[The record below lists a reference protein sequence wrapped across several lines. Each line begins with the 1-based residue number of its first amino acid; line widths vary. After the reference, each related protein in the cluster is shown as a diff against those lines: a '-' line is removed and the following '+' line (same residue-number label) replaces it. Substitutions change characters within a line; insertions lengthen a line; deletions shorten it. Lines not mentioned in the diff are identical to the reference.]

1 MRRQKSKK
9 ILVYFFLIIILAS
22 INNINLNNFN
32 YYKINKVLITG
43 LKNTENQTIL
53 KEIENINFGNIFLLN
68 KNEFNEILKKN
79 SLIENYNV
87 FKKYP
92 STLNINLKK
101 TNFLAKININGKI
114 YLVGSNGKFSK
125 NNLSND
131 DLPFIFGKPDIDDF
145 LKFKNDFDNS
155 KFSYNEIKNIFF
167 YRSKRWDIELKNDIV
182 IKLPKENINFA
193 LNFVF
198 NFLENKNIKN
208 IKIVDAR
215 IKNQIIINE

>member
-32 YYKINKVLITG
+32 YYKINKVFITG

-215 IKNQIIINE
+215 IKNQIITNE